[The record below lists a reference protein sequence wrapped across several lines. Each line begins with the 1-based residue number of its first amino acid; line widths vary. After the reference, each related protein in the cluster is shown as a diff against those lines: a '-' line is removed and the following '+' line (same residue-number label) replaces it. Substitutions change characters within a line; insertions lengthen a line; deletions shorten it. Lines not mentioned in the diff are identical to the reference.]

1 MTDFERLSL
10 ESVNTHAITDNK
22 PKKGIAADEGVMA
35 SNGSGVTFADSLK
48 SFTAQ
53 SVGAWT
59 PEGEKPDVPDTWD
72 TGSPL
77 SILSAVK
84 TAKEFLEKNGVD
96 VENRVPTHEITD
108 EQRAWLESR
117 HDFEDLKNKS
127 VDTPEFADLIAD
139 LYYLNVISEKD
150 VNNVAWVKL
159 PIPDGQVLYQSKDA
173 MLIKLPDNAAEEESA
188 DRADAA
194 LKYLEKLIE
203 LERKRLDEKRE
214 EYYLDFIHGK
224 TDEDYL
230 NSLQSCFDI
239 ILDLFG

>member
-22 PKKGIAADEGVMA
+22 PKKGIAADDGVMA

-53 SVGAWT
+53 TVGAWT
-59 PEGEKPDVPDTWD
+59 PEGEQLDVPDTWD
-72 TGSPL
+72 TGSMVP
-77 SILSAVK
+77 ILAAVR
-84 TAKEFLEKNGVD
+84 TAKDFLKQNGVNP
-96 VENRVPTHEITD
+96 ESRVPTHEITD

-127 VDTPEFADLIAD
+127 VDTPEVADLIGD
-139 LYYLNVISEKD
+139 LYYLNIISERD
-150 VNNVAWVKL
+150 ADYIACVNVR
-159 PIPDGQVLYQSKDA
+159 IPDGQVMYQSKDA
-173 MLIKLPDNAAEEESA
+173 MLIKLPDNAAETESA
-188 DRADAA
+188 DRADTA

-214 EYYLDFIHGK
+214 DYYLDFIHGK

>member
-53 SVGAWT
+53 TVGVWT
-59 PEGEKPDVPDTWD
+59 PEGEIPDVPDTWD
-72 TGSPL
+72 PGNMIP
-77 SILSAVK
+77 ILEAVK
-84 TAKEFLEKNGVD
+84 TAKDFLKQNGVD

-117 HDFEDLKNKS
+117 HDLEDLKTKS
-127 VDTPEFADLIAD
+127 VSDPEFADLIAD
-139 LYYLNVISEKD
+139 LYYLNVISERDAEYIACVD
-150 VNNVAWVKL
+150 VIPAEEAL
-159 PIPDGQVLYQSKDA
+159 P
-173 MLIKLPDNAAEEESA
+173 MLIKLDNAAEEESA
-188 DRADAA
+188 DRADTA

-214 EYYLDFIHGK
+214 DYYLDFIHGK